1 MKRRNLFARAAGA
14 AGVMGLAATG
24 LVPARAAGPARANP
38 PSTFVLVHGAWHGGW
53 CWSRVASRLCAA
65 GHAVFTPTLTGLG
78 ERRHLISPQVNLDT
92 HIDDIVNLLQFEEL
106 ERVVLVGHSY
116 AGIVISGVADR
127 AAAHL
132 RQLVY
137 LDSLLLEPGKSL
149 FSDFP
154 PAVVEQRL
162 KAIRD
167 TGGGVG
173 AAAALPP
180 AAFGVKDPAD
190 AAWVAR
196 RLTPQPVGTYLQPL
210 LLKAPLGNGLPRTYI
225 ECTGDPIATLE
236 PTKARVRADA
246 GWQLRTLATG
256 HDAMVTAPGPLA
268 DLLAELAAPTSS
280 ASPSS
285 SFSSSSSSS

>member
-1 MKRRNLFARAAGA
+1 
-14 AGVMGLAATG
+14 VY
-24 LVPARAAGPARANP
+24 
-38 PSTFVLVHGAWHGGW
+38 
-53 CWSRVASRLCAA
+53 
-65 GHAVFTPTLTGLG
+65 TPTLTGLG

-92 HIDDIVNLLQFEEL
+92 HVEDVVNLLQFEEL

-127 AAAHL
+127 VPQRL

-137 LDSLLLEPGKSL
+137 LDALLLEPGKSL

-162 KAIRD
+162 KAIRE

-180 AAFGVKDPAD
+180 SAFGVKDPAD

-196 RLTPQPVGTYLQPL
+196 HLTPQPVGTYLQPL
-210 LLKAPLGNGLPRTYI
+210 LLKAPLGNGLPKTYI

-256 HDAMVTAPGPLA
+256 HDAMVTAPAALTE
-268 DLLAELAAPTSS
+268 LLTDLAAP
-280 ASPSS
+280 AASS
-285 SFSSSSSSS
+285 S

>member
-1 MKRRNLFARAAGA
+1 MKRRNLFAGA
-14 AGVMGLAATG
+14 AGMAAVGLA
-24 LVPARAAGPARANP
+24 PAFAAERR

-53 CWSRVASRLCAA
+53 CWSRVASRLRAA

-78 ERRHLISPQVNLDT
+78 ERRHLISPQINLDT
-92 HIDDIVNLLQFEEL
+92 HIDDVANLLEFEGL
-106 ERVVLVGHSY
+106 DRVVLVGHSY

-127 AAAHL
+127 ASASSRL

-137 LDSLLLEPGKSL
+137 LDSLLLESGKSL

-154 PAVVEQRL
+154 QAVVEQRL

-180 AAFGVKDPAD
+180 SAFGVKDAAD

-196 RLTPQPVGTYLQPL
+196 HLTPQPVGTYLQPL
-210 LLKAPLGNGLPRTYI
+210 LLKAPLGNGLPKTYI

-246 GWQLRTLATG
+246 GWQRRTLATG

-268 DLLAELAAPTSS
+268 DLLIELAA
-280 ASPSS
+280 
-285 SFSSSSSSS
+285 

>member
-1 MKRRNLFARAAGA
+1 MKRRHLLSGA
-14 AGVMGLAATG
+14 AGIAGASLASA
-24 LVPARAAGPARANP
+24 VIAQPARAAQ

-53 CWSRVASRLCAA
+53 CWSRVAARLRER
-65 GHAVFTPTLTGLG
+65 GHAVYTPTLTGLG

-92 HIDDIVNLLQFEEL
+92 HVEDIVNLLQFEEL

-127 AAAHL
+127 VPQRL

-137 LDSLLLEPGKSL
+137 LDALLLEPGKSL

-162 KAIRD
+162 KAIRE

-196 RLTPQPVGTYLQPL
+196 HLTPQPVGTYLQPL
-210 LLKAPLGNGLPRTYI
+210 LLKAPLGNGLPKTYV

-256 HDAMVTAPGPLA
+256 HDAMVTAPAALTE
-268 DLLAELAAPTSS
+268 LLTDLAAP
-280 ASPSS
+280 AASS
-285 SFSSSSSSS
+285 S

>member
-1 MKRRNLFARAAGA
+1 MKRRHLLSGA
-14 AGVMGLAATG
+14 AGIAGAGLASAA
-24 LVPARAAGPARANP
+24 LAQPARAAQ

-53 CWSRVASRLCAA
+53 CWSRVAARLRER
-65 GHAVFTPTLTGLG
+65 GHAVYTPTLTGLG

-92 HIDDIVNLLQFEEL
+92 HVEDIVNLLQFEEL

-127 AAAHL
+127 VPQRL

-137 LDSLLLEPGKSL
+137 LDALLLEPGKSL

-162 KAIRD
+162 KAIRE

-196 RLTPQPVGTYLQPL
+196 HLTPQPVGTYLQPL
-210 LLKAPLGNGLPRTYI
+210 LLKAPLGNGLPKTYV

-256 HDAMVTAPGPLA
+256 HDAMVTAPAALTE
-268 DLLAELAAPTSS
+268 LLTDLAAP
-280 ASPSS
+280 AASS
-285 SFSSSSSSS
+285 S

>member
-1 MKRRNLFARAAGA
+1 MKRRHLLSGA
-14 AGVMGLAATG
+14 AGIAGASLAS
-24 LVPARAAGPARANP
+24 AAIAQPGRIAQ

-53 CWSRVASRLCAA
+53 CWSRVAARLRER
-65 GHAVFTPTLTGLG
+65 GHAVYTPTLTGLG
-78 ERRHLISPQVNLDT
+78 ERRHLISPQINLDT
-92 HIDDIVNLLQFEEL
+92 HVEDVVNLLQFEEL

-127 AAAHL
+127 VPQRL

-137 LDSLLLEPGKSL
+137 LDALLLEPGKSL

-162 KAIRD
+162 KAIRE

-196 RLTPQPVGTYLQPL
+196 HLTPQPVGTYLQPL
-210 LLKAPLGNGLPRTYI
+210 LLKAPLGNGLPKTYV

-256 HDAMVTAPGPLA
+256 HDAMVTAPAALSE
-268 DLLAELAAPTSS
+268 LLTDLAAP
-280 ASPSS
+280 AASS
-285 SFSSSSSSS
+285 S

>member
-1 MKRRNLFARAAGA
+1 MKRRHLLSGA
-14 AGVMGLAATG
+14 AGIAGASIASAAIAQPTRT
-24 LVPARAAGPARANP
+24 AQ

-53 CWSRVASRLCAA
+53 CWSRVAARLRER
-65 GHAVFTPTLTGLG
+65 GDAVYTPTLTGLG

-92 HIDDIVNLLQFEEL
+92 HVEDVVNLLQFEEL

-127 AAAHL
+127 VPQRL

-137 LDSLLLEPGKSL
+137 LDALLLEPGKSL

-162 KAIRD
+162 KAIRE

-196 RLTPQPVGTYLQPL
+196 HLTPQPVGTYLQPL
-210 LLKAPLGNGLPRTYI
+210 LLKAPLGNGLSKTYI

-246 GWQLRTLATG
+246 GWRLRTLATG
-256 HDAMVTAPGPLA
+256 HDAMVTAPAALTE
-268 DLLAELAAPTSS
+268 LLTDLAASAASTS
-280 ASPSS
+280 
-285 SFSSSSSSS
+285 

>member
-1 MKRRNLFARAAGA
+1 MKRRHLLSGA
-14 AGVMGLAATG
+14 AGIAGSSIASAA
-24 LVPARAAGPARANP
+24 VAQPARIAQ

-53 CWSRVASRLCAA
+53 CWSRVAARLRER
-65 GHAVFTPTLTGLG
+65 GHAVYTPTLTGLG

-92 HIDDIVNLLQFEEL
+92 HVEDVVNLLQFEEL

-127 AAAHL
+127 VPQRL

-137 LDSLLLEPGKSL
+137 LDALLLEPGKSL

-162 KAIRD
+162 KAIRE

-196 RLTPQPVGTYLQPL
+196 HLTPQPVGTYLQPL
-210 LLKAPLGNGLPRTYI
+210 LLKAPLGNGLPKTYI

-256 HDAMVTAPGPLA
+256 HDAMVTAPAALSE
-268 DLLAELAAPTSS
+268 LLTDLAAP
-280 ASPSS
+280 AASS
-285 SFSSSSSSS
+285 S

>member
-1 MKRRNLFARAAGA
+1 MKRRHLLSGA
-14 AGVMGLAATG
+14 AGIAGAGLASAA
-24 LVPARAAGPARANP
+24 LAQPARTAQ

-53 CWSRVASRLCAA
+53 CWSRVAARLRER
-65 GHAVFTPTLTGLG
+65 GHAVYTPTLTGLG

-92 HIDDIVNLLQFEEL
+92 HVEDVVNLLQFEEL

-127 AAAHL
+127 VPQRL

-137 LDSLLLEPGKSL
+137 LDALLLEPGKSL

-162 KAIRD
+162 KAIRE

-180 AAFGVKDPAD
+180 SAFGVKDPAD

-196 RLTPQPVGTYLQPL
+196 HLTPQPVGTYLQPL
-210 LLKAPLGNGLPRTYI
+210 LLKAPLGNGLPKTYI

-256 HDAMVTAPGPLA
+256 HDAMVTAPAALTE
-268 DLLAELAAPTSS
+268 LLTDLAAS
-280 ASPSS
+280 AASS
-285 SFSSSSSSS
+285 S

>member
-1 MKRRNLFARAAGA
+1 MKRRNLFAGA
-14 AGVMGLAATG
+14 AGLAA
-24 LVPARAAGPARANP
+24 AAGLPPALAAAATAS

-53 CWSRVASRLCAA
+53 CWARVAARLRTA
-65 GHAVFTPTLTGLG
+65 GHTVFTPTLTGLG

-92 HIDDIVNLLQFEEL
+92 HIDDVVNVLQFEDL

-127 AAAHL
+127 AAARL
-132 RQLVY
+132 RQLVF
-137 LDSLLLEPGKSL
+137 LDALLLEPGKSL

-154 PAVVEQRL
+154 AAVVEQRL
-162 KAIRD
+162 KAIRE

-180 AAFGVKDPAD
+180 SAFGVKDPAD
-190 AAWVAR
+190 AAWVASH
-196 RLTPQPVGTYLQPL
+196 LTPQPVGTYLQPL
-210 LLKAPLGNGLPRTYI
+210 LLKSPLGNGLPKTYI

-268 DLLAELAAPTSS
+268 TLLADLATT
-280 ASPSS
+280 PSS
-285 SFSSSSSSS
+285 S

>member
-1 MKRRNLFARAAGA
+1 MKRRHLLSGA
-14 AGVMGLAATG
+14 AGIAGASLASAA
-24 LVPARAAGPARANP
+24 LAQPARTAQ

-53 CWSRVASRLCAA
+53 CWSRVAARLRER

-92 HIDDIVNLLQFEEL
+92 HVEDVVNLLQFEEL

-127 AAAHL
+127 VPQRL

-137 LDSLLLEPGKSL
+137 LDALLLEPGKSL

-162 KAIRD
+162 KAIRE

-196 RLTPQPVGTYLQPL
+196 HLTPQPVGTYLQPL
-210 LLKAPLGNGLPRTYI
+210 LLKAPLGNGLPKTYI

-256 HDAMVTAPGPLA
+256 HDAMVTAPAALTE
-268 DLLAELAAPTSS
+268 LLTDLAAP
-280 ASPSS
+280 AASS
-285 SFSSSSSSS
+285 S

>member
-1 MKRRNLFARAAGA
+1 MKRRHLLSGA
-14 AGVMGLAATG
+14 AGIAGAGLASAA
-24 LVPARAAGPARANP
+24 LAQPARAAQ

-53 CWSRVASRLCAA
+53 CWSRVAARLRER

-78 ERRHLISPQVNLDT
+78 ERRHLISPQINLDT
-92 HIDDIVNLLQFEEL
+92 HVEDVVNLLQFEEL

-127 AAAHL
+127 VPQRL

-137 LDSLLLEPGKSL
+137 LDALLLEPGKSL

-154 PAVVEQRL
+154 PAAVEQRL
-162 KAIRD
+162 KAIRE

-196 RLTPQPVGTYLQPL
+196 HLTPQPVGTYLQPL
-210 LLKAPLGNGLPRTYI
+210 LLKAPLGNGLPKTYI

-256 HDAMVTAPGPLA
+256 HDAMVTAPAALTE
-268 DLLAELAAPTSS
+268 LLTDLAAS
-280 ASPSS
+280 AASS
-285 SFSSSSSSS
+285 S

>member
-1 MKRRNLFARAAGA
+1 MKRRHLLSGA
-14 AGVMGLAATG
+14 AGIAGAGLASAA
-24 LVPARAAGPARANP
+24 LAQPARAAQ

-53 CWSRVASRLCAA
+53 CWSRVAARLRER
-65 GHAVFTPTLTGLG
+65 GHAVYTPTLTGLG

-92 HIDDIVNLLQFEEL
+92 HVEDVVNLLQFEEL

-127 AAAHL
+127 VPQRL

-137 LDSLLLEPGKSL
+137 LDALLLEPGKSL

-162 KAIRD
+162 KAIRE

-196 RLTPQPVGTYLQPL
+196 HLTPQPVGTYLQPL
-210 LLKAPLGNGLPRTYI
+210 LLKAPLGNGLTKTYI

-256 HDAMVTAPGPLA
+256 HDAMVTAPAALSE
-268 DLLAELAAPTSS
+268 LLTDLAAS
-280 ASPSS
+280 AASS
-285 SFSSSSSSS
+285 S

>member
-1 MKRRNLFARAAGA
+1 MKRRHLLSGA
-14 AGVMGLAATG
+14 AGIAGAGLASAA
-24 LVPARAAGPARANP
+24 LAQPARAAQ

-53 CWSRVASRLCAA
+53 CWSRVAARLRER
-65 GHAVFTPTLTGLG
+65 GHAVYTPTLTGLG

-92 HIDDIVNLLQFEEL
+92 HVEDIVNLLQFEEL

-127 AAAHL
+127 VPQRL

-137 LDSLLLEPGKSL
+137 LDALLLEPGKSL

-162 KAIRD
+162 KAIRE

-196 RLTPQPVGTYLQPL
+196 HLTPQPVGTYLQPL
-210 LLKAPLGNGLPRTYI
+210 LLKAPLGNGLPKTYI

-256 HDAMVTAPGPLA
+256 HDAMVTAPAALTE
-268 DLLAELAAPTSS
+268 LLTDLAAS
-280 ASPSS
+280 AASS
-285 SFSSSSSSS
+285 S

>member
-1 MKRRNLFARAAGA
+1 MKRRHLLSGA
-14 AGVMGLAATG
+14 AGIAGAGLASAA
-24 LVPARAAGPARANP
+24 LAQPARTAQ

-53 CWSRVASRLCAA
+53 CWSRVAARLRER
-65 GHAVFTPTLTGLG
+65 GHAVYTPTLTGLG

-92 HIDDIVNLLQFEEL
+92 HVEDVVNLLQFEEL

-127 AAAHL
+127 VPQRL

-137 LDSLLLEPGKSL
+137 LDALLLEPGKSL

-162 KAIRD
+162 KAIRE

-180 AAFGVKDPAD
+180 SAFGVKDPAD

-196 RLTPQPVGTYLQPL
+196 HLTPQPVGTYLQPL
-210 LLKAPLGNGLPRTYI
+210 LLKAPLGNGLPKTYI

-256 HDAMVTAPGPLA
+256 HDAMVTAPAALSE
-268 DLLAELAAPTSS
+268 LLTDLAAS
-280 ASPSS
+280 AASS
-285 SFSSSSSSS
+285 S

>member
-1 MKRRNLFARAAGA
+1 MKRRHLLSGA
-14 AGVMGLAATG
+14 AGIAGAGLASAA
-24 LVPARAAGPARANP
+24 LAQPARAAQ

-53 CWSRVASRLCAA
+53 CWSRVAARLRER
-65 GHAVFTPTLTGLG
+65 GHAVYTPTLTGLG

-92 HIDDIVNLLQFEEL
+92 HVEDVVNLLQFEEL

-127 AAAHL
+127 VPQRL

-137 LDSLLLEPGKSL
+137 LDALLLEPGKSL

-162 KAIRD
+162 KAIRE

-196 RLTPQPVGTYLQPL
+196 HLTPQPVGTYLQPL

-256 HDAMVTAPGPLA
+256 HDAMVTAPA
-268 DLLAELAAPTSS
+268 ALAELLTDLAAP
-280 ASPSS
+280 AASS
-285 SFSSSSSSS
+285 S

>member
-1 MKRRNLFARAAGA
+1 MKRRHLLSGA
-14 AGVMGLAATG
+14 AGIAGAGLASAA
-24 LVPARAAGPARANP
+24 LAQPARAAQ

-53 CWSRVASRLCAA
+53 CWSRVAARLRER
-65 GHAVFTPTLTGLG
+65 GHAVYTPTLTGLG
-78 ERRHLISPQVNLDT
+78 ERRHLISPQINLDT
-92 HIDDIVNLLQFEEL
+92 HVEDVVNLLQFEEL

-127 AAAHL
+127 VPQRL

-137 LDSLLLEPGKSL
+137 LDALLLESGKSL

-162 KAIRD
+162 KAIRE

-196 RLTPQPVGTYLQPL
+196 HLTPQPVGTYLQPL

-256 HDAMVTAPGPLA
+256 HDAMVTAPAALTE
-268 DLLAELAAPTSS
+268 LLTDLAAP
-280 ASPSS
+280 AASS
-285 SFSSSSSSS
+285 S

>member
-1 MKRRNLFARAAGA
+1 MKRRHLLSGA
-14 AGVMGLAATG
+14 AGIAGAGLASAAAIAQ
-24 LVPARAAGPARANP
+24 PARAAQ

-53 CWSRVASRLCAA
+53 CWSRVAARLRER
-65 GHAVFTPTLTGLG
+65 GHAVYTPTLTGLG
-78 ERRHLISPQVNLDT
+78 ERRHLISPQINLDT
-92 HIDDIVNLLQFEEL
+92 HVEDVVNLLQFEEL

-127 AAAHL
+127 VPQRL

-137 LDSLLLEPGKSL
+137 LDALLLESGKSL

-162 KAIRD
+162 KAIRE

-196 RLTPQPVGTYLQPL
+196 HLTPQPVGTYLQPL

-256 HDAMVTAPGPLA
+256 HDAMVTAPAALSE
-268 DLLAELAAPTSS
+268 LLTDLAAS
-280 ASPSS
+280 AASS
-285 SFSSSSSSS
+285 S